1 MKTKKRKTLLVTALL
16 IALLMMASACA
27 NTTTPDDTSPSE
39 TVTSSTATE
48 AIVPDVTEPET
59 TEPETTEPDE
69 SSPPS
74 GDKVELNIVGLKG
87 PTSMGLAPLV
97 LSAADGEETFDI
109 SFSVVGAPTDVAPL
123 IVKGEAD
130 LAAVPANLASVLYN
144 KTEGGISVVSVNTL
158 GVLNIVERG
167 EEVTTLADLKG
178 KTVYASGQGAVPE
191 YVFNMLL
198 EKEGLDP
205 SSDLDIEW
213 LAEHTEVVSNL
224 AANDGSAALLPQPFV
239 TVAQQQ
245 LEDLRVAIDL
255 NTVWESNMGDAGL
268 IMGVLVARNEVIEAH
283 PEAVADFVKRYEQ
296 SIAFVNDN
304 PEDASKMI
312 EQLDIFKAAIAQ
324 KAIPHC
330 HIHFMTGEPMKTSLS
345 GFLDLLYD
353 VDPKSVGGELPPDDF
368 YYSPNR

>member
-1 MKTKKRKTLLVTALL
+1 MTALLTALL
-16 IALLMMASACA
+16 IMMSACA
-27 NTTTPDDTSPSE
+27 NTTTPDDTSASMQQ
-39 TVTSSTATE
+39 TSGTETE
-48 AIVPDVTEPET
+48 APEVTEPDSTEPET
-59 TEPETTEPDE
+59 TEPEA

-74 GDKVELNIVGLKG
+74 GDKVELKVVGLKG

-97 LSAADGEETFDI
+97 LSAADGEEMFDI
-109 SFSVVGAPTDVAPL
+109 AFSVVGAPTDVAPL
-123 IVKGEAD
+123 IVKGDAD

-144 KTEGGISVVSVNTL
+144 KTKGGISVVAVNTL

-198 EKEGLDP
+198 EKAGLDP
-205 SSDLDIEW
+205 ANDLTVVW
-213 LAEHTEVVSNL
+213 LAEHTEVVANL
-224 AANDGSAALLPQPFV
+224 AANEGSVALLPQPFV

-245 LEDLRVAIDL
+245 LEDLRLAIDL
-255 NTVWESNMGDAGL
+255 NTVWEENMGDAGL
-268 IMGVLVARNEVIEAH
+268 IMGVLVARNDVIEAH
-283 PEAVADFVKRYEQ
+283 PEAVADFVERYEQ
-296 SIAFVNDN
+296 SITYVNEN

-324 KAIPHC
+324 KAIPNC
-330 HIHFMTGEPMKTSLS
+330 HIHFMTGDPMKTALS
-345 GFLDLLYD
+345 GFLNLLYE
-353 VDPKSVGGELPPDDF
+353 VDPKSIGGELPADDF

>member
-1 MKTKKRKTLLVTALL
+1 MKMKTNKRRALLLTALL
-16 IALLMMASACA
+16 MALVIMASACA
-27 NTTTPDDTSPSE
+27 NTPTPDDTSASVQQTSGAETEAPEVSEPEKTESE
-39 TVTSSTATE
+39 TT
-48 AIVPDVTEPET
+48 VPE
-59 TEPETTEPDE
+59 E
-69 SSPPS
+69 SSPS
-74 GDKVELNIVGLKG
+74 SADKVELNIVGLKG

-198 EKEGLDP
+198 EKAGLDP
-205 SSDLDIEW
+205 SSDLTIVW
-213 LAEHTEVVSNL
+213 LAEHTQVVSNL
-224 AANDGSAALLPQPFV
+224 AANEGSVALLPQPFV

-245 LEDLRVAIDL
+245 LEDLRLAIDL

-268 IMGVLVARNEVIEAH
+268 IMGVLVARNDVIEAH
-283 PEAVADFVKRYEQ
+283 PDEVADFVKRYEQ
-296 SIAFVNDN
+296 SIAFVNEN

-324 KAIPHC
+324 KAIPYC

-368 YYSPNR
+368 YYSSNR